1 MEGLWR
7 LNPFCW
13 SLRAIK
19 VFLAGFFLIMVPVFF
34 YIGFQ
39 PVSTT
44 EALSYEALTIN
55 SIDLETPV
63 APLQLEDHQLT
74 APAKIAGVYS
84 QNPHRSL
91 IIGHSS
97 TVFQDLEQITVGADI
112 IYAEKTY
119 TVTQVE
125 TLPKSEISM
134 QNILA
139 SSETDTIII
148 MTCAGNPLPEQDAT
162 HRLIVTATSVEN

>member
-7 LNPFCW
+7 LNPFYW

-39 PVSTT
+39 PASTT
-44 EALSYEALTIN
+44 EALSYETLTIN
-55 SIDLETPV
+55 SIKLEAPV

-74 APAKIAGVYS
+74 APAKIAGAYS
-84 QNPHRSL
+84 QNPHREL

-97 TVFQDLEQITVGADI
+97 TVFRNLEQVTIGTEI
-112 IYAEKTY
+112 IYGEKTY
-119 TVTQVE
+119 IVTQVE

-134 QNILA
+134 QSILA
-139 SSETDTIII
+139 TSETDTIVI
-148 MTCAGNPLPEQDAT
+148 MTCAGDPLPGQDAT
-162 HRLIVTATSVEN
+162 HRLIITAVES